1 MKTIMKRMKRDITM
15 QKRKR
20 KSQENK
26 GHENKGRER
35 QENGRR

>member
-1 MKTIMKRMKRDITM
+1 MKRMKRDITM

-26 GHENKGRER
+26 GRENKGHER